1 MSYSIRAYYRELTP
15 RLAMTLDGPQDDT
28 AIFRSCL
35 YLTKMRKFRVRT
47 VSELADMICGNESP
61 NFIYRSSTYLS
72 EFFADCDME
81 KYVHDGST
89 RKWWVASTLEDILKE
104 PSDISSL
111 PGVGFRRVIDALMDL
126 GDHTGDDPG
135 RQQALGELNITLA
148 REGLEAF
155 YGEDR
160 QCHLRNT
167 QSGEHGVPSPT
178 IGRALTKEEAD
189 RGLRLES
196 FLNLANEESITEAV
210 VVPLLQ
216 TLGFHRVS
224 AAGHRDRGMEFGK
237 DLWMKFRLPTGHWI
251 YFGLQVKRRTLDA
264 AAKTRNDNI
273 AEVHRQVMMM
283 LGHAIFDPDIN
294 KRRLIDHAIVVSC
307 GEVTKQAKQ
316 WIGERLDASQRSQIL
331 FMERSDIVHLFAI
344 HNLRVPGEDENE
356 EGDDIS
362 F

>member
-1 MSYSIRAYYRELTP
+1 
-15 RLAMTLDGPQDDT
+15 
-28 AIFRSCL
+28 
-35 YLTKMRKFRVRT
+35 
-47 VSELADMICGNESP
+47 
-61 NFIYRSSTYLS
+61 
-72 EFFADCDME
+72 ME

-89 RKWWVASTLEDILKE
+89 RKRWVANTLEDILRE

-111 PGVGFRRVIDALMDL
+111 PGVGLRRVIDALMDL
-126 GDHTGDDPG
+126 GDRTDDDLG
-135 RQQALGELNITLA
+135 RQQALAELNITLA

-160 QCHLRNT
+160 RCHLRNV
-167 QSGEHGVPSPT
+167 QSGEHSVPGPT

-189 RGLRLES
+189 RGLRLEA
-196 FLNLANEESITEAV
+196 FLNRANEESITKSV

-216 TLGFHRVS
+216 TLGFERVS

-251 YFGLQVKRRTLDA
+251 YFGLQVKRRPLDA

-273 AEVHRQVMMM
+273 AEVHRQVTMM

-294 KRRLIDHAIVVSC
+294 KRCLIDHAIVVSC
-307 GEVTKQAKQ
+307 GEITKQAKQ
-316 WIGERLDASQRSQIL
+316 WIGERLDASLRSQVL

-344 HNLRVPGEDENE
+344 HNLSVPGEDEDEKGN
-356 EGDDIS
+356 DIPL
-362 F
+362 